1 MMRMKWVWIA
11 LGTLAGV
18 IALVVVIGATQP
30 VKHVAT
36 RRARFRA
43 TPEAVWKVMSSGTS
57 RAHFKQDDVN
67 YDVLE
72 SIPPARLVTKI
83 ADKLPYG
90 GMWTYELTPEGTG
103 TSLRITENGEVYT
116 PIFRFVSRFVMG
128 HTATIDASLRDLGK
142 KLGEDVKIED

>member
-1 MMRMKWVWIA
+1 MIRMKWVWII

-18 IALVVVIGATQP
+18 IALVAMIGAMQP

-36 RRARFRA
+36 RRVRLKQS
-43 TPEAVWKVMSSGTS
+43 PEAVWKVMSPGTTQ
-57 RAHFKQDDVN
+57 AHFKQDDVN

-90 GMWTYELTPEGTG
+90 GMWTYELAPDGPG
-103 TSLRITENGEVYT
+103 TSLRITEDGEVYN

-142 KLGEDVKIED
+142 KLGEDVKIEN

>member
-1 MMRMKWVWIA
+1 MFRMKWVWIV
-11 LGTLAGV
+11 LGTLAAA
-18 IALVVVIGATQP
+18 IALVSMIGAMQP

-43 TPEAVWKVMSSGTS
+43 TPEAVWKVMSPGTS
-57 RAHFKQDDVN
+57 QTHFKQDDVN

-72 SIPPARLVTKI
+72 SVPPARLVTKI

-90 GMWTYELTPEGTG
+90 GQWTYELTPDGSGTN
-103 TSLRITENGEVYT
+103 LVITEDGEVYN

-142 KLGEDVKIED
+142 KLGEEVKIEN

>member
-1 MMRMKWVWIA
+1 MKWVWIVLGA
-11 LGTLAGV
+11 LVGV
-18 IALVVVIGATQP
+18 IAVVMVIGAMQP

-36 RRARFRA
+36 RRARLRA
-43 TPEAVWKVMSSGTS
+43 SPEAVWKVMSPGTS
-57 RAHFKQDDVN
+57 HTHFKQDDVN

-72 SIPPARLVTKI
+72 SAPPTRLITRI

-90 GMWTYELTPEGTG
+90 GMWTYDLTPDGSG
-103 TSLRITENGEVYT
+103 SALRITENGEVYN

-142 KLGEDVKIED
+142 KLGEEVKIED